1 MCFRVLLAATFF
13 ALAVPA
19 QKATGSCPIECV
31 NGECKPLSSPGH
43 EGQYVCE
50 CITPFTGD
58 SCNVQPA
65 AAASSSEPS
74 ARSSPQP
81 SATATPRPA
90 ATGDNMA
97 CWLHDS
103 SCTQTY
109 ILLLEDGCNPMLLL
123 VLWTAVV
130 HAICYCYCSHGLPA
144 GTGSVEGTTE
154 SCPIKCMHGECKPIS
169 SPGHEGHYIC
179 ECRSPF
185 MGDSCNVQPSPA
197 QATPLVTPV
206 GKSRNYDN
214 CALSQ
219 GCRHLHRRMRYV
231 QSN

>member
-1 MCFRVLLAATFF
+1 MSALL
-13 ALAVPA
+13 
-19 QKATGSCPIECV
+19 
-31 NGECKPLSSPGH
+31 LS
-43 EGQYVCE
+43 Q
-50 CITPFTGD
+50 
-58 SCNVQPA
+58 
-65 AAASSSEPS
+65 
-74 ARSSPQP
+74 
-81 SATATPRPA
+81 ATPAMCSQLLQRA
-90 ATGDNMA
+90 ALNHLQGAVLNPLQLLLQDQLQQVTTWQAGCMIH
-97 CWLHDS
+97 L
-103 SCTQTY
+103 CTQTY

-144 GTGSVEGTTE
+144 GTGAVEGTTE
-154 SCPIKCMHGECKPIS
+154 SCPIECLHGECKPIS